1 MNDTQTPPKRRRK
14 TWRKRFREFSQSGAV
29 VSVLST
35 LGIWYLKL
43 VQKTNKF
50 VVEPTDALAQV
61 EGEQPF
67 IVSVWHGQ
75 HVLAPA
81 IPIGIQASALISRN
95 VDGEITA
102 RIVEHF
108 GNKTIRASGGRKQ
121 SETLKKG
128 GLSGFLEMLNTLNS
142 GDNVIQT
149 ADIPK
154 GISRKVGLGIVN
166 LAQKSGRPIL
176 PFAIASS
183 RRYIFKN
190 SWDKTALNL
199 PFGTTAICV
208 GDMIHVPQDKTG
220 KQLEAYRDQLQE
232 QMDMVTKRAY
242 ELTGKPE

>member
-1 MNDTQTPPKRRRK
+1 MSTTHTPKKRRRR
-14 TWRKRFREFSQSGAV
+14 TLRQRFRDIARSEAV
-29 VSVLST
+29 IAILSR
-35 LGIWYLKL
+35 LGIWYLTL
-43 VQKTNKF
+43 VQKTNTF
-50 VVEPTDALAQV
+50 VVEPEEALDLV
-61 EGEQPF
+61 TPEQPF

-95 VDGEITA
+95 MDGEVTA
-102 RIVEHF
+102 NIVKHF

-128 GLSGFLEMLNTLNS
+128 GMTGFLEMLKTLEA

-154 GISRKVGLGIVN
+154 GIPRKVGLGIVN

-183 RRYIFKN
+183 KRYIFKKA
-190 SWDKTALNL
+190 WDKTALNL
-199 PFGTTAICV
+199 PFGKTAICI
-208 GDMIHVPQDKTG
+208 GDMIHVPQDADSSA
-220 KQLEAYRDQLQE
+220 LEMYRDQLQA
-232 QMDMVTKRAY
+232 QMDKITKRAY

>member
-1 MNDTQTPPKRRRK
+1 MSTPPKPQKRKRK
-14 TWRKRFREFSQSGAV
+14 TWRKRIRDISQSSAV
-29 VSVLST
+29 IAVLSR
-35 LGIWYLKL
+35 LGIWYLTL
-43 VQKTNKF
+43 VQKTNRF
-50 VVEPTDALAQV
+50 VVEPDDALAQFTP
-61 EGEQPF
+61 EQPF

-95 VDGEITA
+95 MDGEVTA
-102 RIVEHF
+102 RMVEHF

-121 SETLKKG
+121 SDVLKKG
-128 GLSGFLEMLNTLNS
+128 GMVGFLEMLGTLKS
-142 GDNVIQT
+142 GENVIQT

-154 GISRKVGLGIVN
+154 GISRKVGLGIIN

-183 RRYIFKN
+183 RRYIFKK

-199 PFGTTAICV
+199 PFGKTAICV
-208 GDMIHVPQDKTG
+208 GDMIHVPNNAKPKD
-220 KQLEAYRDQLQE
+220 LEKYRNQLQA
-232 QMDMVTKRAY
+232 QMDKITKRAY

>member
-1 MNDTQTPPKRRRK
+1 MNEAPTHMNRKRM
-14 TWRKRFREFSQSGAV
+14 TWRKRFRQLSQSNAV
-29 VSVLST
+29 IAILSK
-35 LGIWYLKL
+35 LGIWYLTL
-43 VQKTNKF
+43 VQKTNKII
-50 VVEPTDALAQV
+50 VEPSDILDQV
-61 EGEQPF
+61 TPQQPF

-75 HVLAPA
+75 HVLVPA

-95 VDGEITA
+95 LDGEVTA

-121 SETLKKG
+121 SEILKKG
-128 GLSGFLEMLNTLNS
+128 GLTGFLEMLNTLEA

-154 GISRKVGLGIVN
+154 GISRKAGLGIIN

-183 RRYIFKN
+183 KRYIFKN
-190 SWDKTALNL
+190 AWDKTALNL

-208 GDMIHVPQDKTG
+208 GEMLYVPQEKTG
-220 KQLEAYRDQLQE
+220 KDLEIYRDMLEE
-232 QMDMVTKRAY
+232 QMDMITKRAY